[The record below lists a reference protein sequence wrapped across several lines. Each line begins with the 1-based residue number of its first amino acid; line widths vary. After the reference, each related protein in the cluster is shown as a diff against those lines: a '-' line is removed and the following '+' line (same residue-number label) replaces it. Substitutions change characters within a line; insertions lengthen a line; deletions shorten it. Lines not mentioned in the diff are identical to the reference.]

1 MSTLAAA
8 GILAGCGYSKHEL
21 HTSTP
26 RAAESRD
33 ISGGNVSEEDFS
45 RIAEICHT
53 DRLQYHGD
61 RELIIFV
68 PDIHTPD
75 SIEETSAQVK
85 ALMQDV
91 TVVGHQIGVIGLEG
105 LEGHVDETLVQ
116 RIERDKNEYLRDRET
131 FLDEQ
136 GINLERLW
144 HSKLELLDSYAHAP
158 GAEFVQYFQ
167 EERELLFGEERN
179 GQYKRAVAI
188 STHND
193 FEKVRDYYTRLT
205 ELYPN
210 DPSAVNNIKQKIR
223 EVEKLL
229 AFYRNYMAPE
239 DTEDRG
245 YLEFAISERSRQSVI
260 NLHGHLRQQNI
271 LVGVMIM
278 GIDHTES
285 VIKELNNQQ
294 ASWIVYDTIKTA
306 RIR

>member
-1 MSTLAAA
+1 
-8 GILAGCGYSKHEL
+8 
-21 HTSTP
+21 
-26 RAAESRD
+26 
-33 ISGGNVSEEDFS
+33 
-45 RIAEICHT
+45 
-53 DRLQYHGD
+53 
-61 RELIIFV
+61 
-68 PDIHTPD
+68 
-75 SIEETSAQVK
+75 
-85 ALMQDV
+85 
-91 TVVGHQIGVIGLEG
+91 
-105 LEGHVDETLVQ
+105 
-116 RIERDKNEYLRDRET
+116 
-131 FLDEQ
+131 Q

-294 ASWIVYDTIKTA
+294 ASWIVYDTIKT
-306 RIR
+306 